1 MLFIG
6 TVEAI
11 ENEMKPNKNPSK
23 VTERIY
29 AIIFELLGKN
39 PEGLRWSELLRGVK
53 ESDASLH
60 PKTINGYIW
69 KLVQKYP
76 NKVYKPSRGV
86 FRLLKYRDGV

>member
-1 MLFIG
+1 
-6 TVEAI
+6 
-11 ENEMKPNKNPSK
+11 MKSKKSLLK
-23 VTERIY
+23 VTDKID
-29 AIIFELLGKN
+29 AIVFELLGKN

-76 NKVYKPSRGV
+76 TKVYKPSRGV
-86 FRLLKYRDGV
+86 FRLSKYRDGV